1 MKVFNK
7 NTLIV
12 CIVQAVIALA
22 IATAVAYAQGFA
34 PSQEAMLWCR
44 HFSDGM
50 FVAAMMLGGLGA
62 LIWVSSTGFFDI
74 FSYAFSSL
82 LVLFSPMKHAKEH
95 KHYYEHKCER
105 EAKREGKAGP
115 GSMLIV
121 GLCCLA
127 LSLILLVL
135 YYQLGGV

>member
-74 FSYAFSSL
+74 FSRWKVNQTMVTSIPWNTA
-82 LVLFSPMKHAKEH
+82 
-95 KHYYEHKCER
+95 
-105 EAKREGKAGP
+105 
-115 GSMLIV
+115 
-121 GLCCLA
+121 
-127 LSLILLVL
+127 
-135 YYQLGGV
+135 